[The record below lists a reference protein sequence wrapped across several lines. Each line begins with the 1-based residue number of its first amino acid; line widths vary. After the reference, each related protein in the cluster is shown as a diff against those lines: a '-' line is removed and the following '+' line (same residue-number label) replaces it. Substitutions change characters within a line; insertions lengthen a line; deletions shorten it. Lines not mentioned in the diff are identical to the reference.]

1 MLLPNSAYAYKT
13 QKSCE
18 EAEGTGKCCDLGAQ
32 AGGGRHWGKCSY
44 NCGINIDKERID
56 KERIDKER
64 LDTKDCV
71 KTPKPSATPTPSR

>member
-13 QKSCE
+13 EKSCE
-18 EAEGTGKCCDLGAQ
+18 EAEGKGKCCDLGAQ

-44 NCGINIDKERID
+44 NCGINIDKER
-56 KERIDKER
+56 